1 MSEFGQG
8 RQVKRLR
15 IYIGEA
21 DRWRGK
27 PLYAALLEILRLN
40 GIAGATVIRGIA
52 GFGARSRIHTATILR
67 LSEDLPLIID
77 VVDTEESIHKA
88 LEAIFPMV
96 REGLIT
102 VEDVKI
108 IQYTHRYLNP
118 LPADRPVASVMTR
131 DVIAITPETSVASG
145 WEKMLE
151 HNVKVL
157 PVIDAERKVVGIL
170 TDEDLLERAGL
181 NQRLAIATRASPDI
195 VNEEIKSL
203 RQLPLTVRDV
213 MSSPV
218 ITIRENE
225 SLGVAAALMLKKG
238 VKRLPVVDNNERLI
252 GILSRLDVIR
262 QVAAQPLEVPLPLQ
276 GSGAYQ
282 KVGDIMIEQVPIV
295 NRDDPLQR
303 LVEAFQVT
311 NSHRLIVV
319 DEQGKAVGLIS
330 DSDLVSRIQSDQQRS
345 ILNALRQLGKPPA
358 IKVSAYD
365 LMSPGPLTV
374 SSNISI
380 VQAIQMMMAEGR
392 KWLVVVDEAGKPIGL
407 VDRPILLRAITM
419 AYGA

>member
-1 MSEFGQG
+1 MSEFAQD
-8 RQVKRLR
+8 RQAKRLR

-27 PLYAALLEILRLN
+27 PLYAALLETLRLK

-52 GFGARSRIHTATILR
+52 GFGARSRIHTAMILR

-77 VVDTEESIHKA
+77 VVDTEENIHKA
-88 LEAIFPMV
+88 LEAIYPMV

-102 VEDVKI
+102 VEDVKV

-118 LPADRPVASVMTR
+118 LPADRPVSSVMTR
-131 DVIAITPETSVASG
+131 DVVAVTPETLVAAG

-157 PVIDAERKVVGIL
+157 PVIDAERKVLGIL

-181 NQRLAIATRASPDI
+181 NQRLAIATRVSSDI

-203 RQLPLTVRDV
+203 RRLSQTVQDV
-213 MSSPV
+213 MSAPV
-218 ITIRENE
+218 ITIRADE
-225 SLGVAAALMLKKG
+225 SLGAAAALMIKKG
-238 VKRLPVVDNNERLI
+238 VKRLPVVDNDGRLL
-252 GILSRLDVIR
+252 GILSRLDIIR
-262 QVAAQPLEVPLPLQ
+262 QVAAQPLEIPIPLQ
-276 GSGAYQ
+276 GSGAFQ

-295 NRDDPLQR
+295 SQDDPLQR

-319 DEQGKAVGLIS
+319 DEQRKAVGLIS
-330 DSDLVSRIQSDQQRS
+330 DSDLVSRIQADQQRS
-345 ILNALRQLGKPPA
+345 ILKALRQLGKPPA

-365 LMSPGPLTV
+365 LMSPGPLTI
-374 SSNISI
+374 SSNIGV
-380 VQAIQMMMAEGR
+380 VQAIQMMMAESR
-392 KWLVVVDEAGKPIGL
+392 KWLIVVDEAGKPIGL
-407 VDRPILLRAITM
+407 IDRPILLRAITM
-419 AYGA
+419 AYGT